1 MLTQE
6 QMKSMEGGTL
16 TVIARNTNPR
26 FNTINQAV
34 KYLDDKYGRINWVN
48 SWDHLENISIGQ
60 IHVYVNNGL
69 RCDPDNDQF
78 SKYKRW
84 EAKYPELSVRLS

>member
-16 TVIARNTNPR
+16 TVISTNTNPR

-48 SWDHLENISIGQ
+48 SMQHLENIKISGMD
-60 IHVYVNNGL
+60 VYVDNGL
-69 RCDPDNDQF
+69 RCDPDSTQYT
-78 SKYKRW
+78 KYRQW
-84 EAKYPELSVRLS
+84 QAKYPELSVRLS

>member
-16 TVIARNTNPR
+16 TVIATNTNPR

-34 KYLDDKYGRINWVN
+34 KYLDDKYGRSGWLNANPCELIYVGR
-48 SWDHLENISIGQ
+48 IS
-60 IHVYVNNGL
+60 VYVQYGL
-69 RCDPDNDQF
+69 RCWPDDTQF
-78 SKYKRW
+78 TKYKRW